1 MIGPFPR
8 KSISKSA
15 SSDLPLAARTSQA
28 RMELISRTR
37 LIELWIEH
45 YEDMEEEDRAL
56 LRLKTIHVFAG

>member
-1 MIGPFPR
+1 
-8 KSISKSA
+8 
-15 SSDLPLAARTSQA
+15 
-28 RMELISRTR
+28 MELISRTR